1 MASLAAEINGKEY
14 MLACEDGQEAHLQ
27 GLVGE
32 VDARAKQ
39 LSRHFGGRAPEPTLL
54 LYTALMLADEM
65 AEGQKE
71 TAKLKEAAEHG
82 ADDAK
87 LHAMQDELSVHLQKL
102 AHRIDAIA
110 EQLEA

>member
-14 MLACEDGQEAHLQ
+14 MLACEDGQERHLQ
-27 GLVGE
+27 KLVGE
-32 VDARAKQ
+32 VDNRAKQ

-65 AEGQKE
+65 AEGRKE
-71 TAKLKEAAEHG
+71 TAKLQEAVQQSG
-82 ADDAK
+82 DDAK
-87 LHAMQDELSVHLQKL
+87 LHAMQGELAQHLQEL
-102 AHRIDAIA
+102 ARRIDAIA